1 VRVRDTESLR
11 PFEEFFCIDRIGKTM
26 ATATPALAAWRTASG
41 RSVPHIV
48 FKALQAADPADF
60 HVRLL

>member
-1 VRVRDTESLR
+1 
-11 PFEEFFCIDRIGKTM
+11 M